1 MSDIKQ
7 GTASVPE
14 TENHS
19 KLYPLTAGQMWQ
31 QIPIDEYGTQQTAN
45 LCVLAALQSPLD
57 FDLLRKCIAMEYE
70 RCECLRVRFTEPDA
84 DGKVFQYIQ
93 PEIPEIPYEDL
104 SGMTWEE
111 ARENIQQRAYKPF
124 VGHDVPMSEIIM
136 LSLPDE
142 YNGIYM
148 HIDHRLLDSCGMSV
162 MVNDLMELYC
172 HYRFGSPMP
181 QDLSSYS
188 EMLEKD
194 LQRAENPKR
203 VERDRSFWQERF
215 DTLGEPL
222 YADVK
227 GQKVLQECRRK
238 HNNKAL
244 RAADHEAESL
254 FANAAFF
261 HLEPAAARKLIEF
274 CINHQIS
281 MTNLLLLGIRTTL
294 SKDNGG
300 QEDIT
305 VRNYINRRSTQQEW
319 TSGGSRTIAY
329 PCRTIIS
336 PDTEFLDAAYEV
348 QNVQNQVYRHSNYDP
363 VLLIKQM
370 QDTFGTPEHAGY
382 EGFALTYQPITVKF
396 SNPHLQDIPVR
407 SVWFTNG
414 AAIQKAYLTV
424 THTNDNGMDF
434 NFRYHVRTLERED
447 MERFYY
453 YMMKVLFKGIEDPEM
468 TIGEI
473 ISTI

>member
-1 MSDIKQ
+1 MSDTKQ
-7 GTASVPE
+7 IPE
-14 TENHS
+14 NAPAAEDS
-19 KLYPLTAGQMWQ
+19 LKKYPLTAGQMWQ

-45 LCVLAALQSPLD
+45 LCVLATLQSPLD
-57 FDLLRKCIAMEYE
+57 FDLLKKCIEMEYE

-84 DGKVFQYIQ
+84 EGKIMQYIY

-104 SGMTWEE
+104 SGMTWDE
-111 ARENIQQRAYKPF
+111 ARENLQQRAYKPF
-124 VGHDVPMSEIIM
+124 VGHDIPMSEITM
-136 LSLPDE
+136 VSMPE
-142 YNGIYM
+142 GYNGIYM

-181 QDLSSYS
+181 EDLASYS

-194 LQRAENPKR
+194 LQRASNPKR
-203 VERDRSFWQERF
+203 VEKDRAFWQERF
-215 DTLGEPL
+215 NTLGEPL
-222 YADVK
+222 YSDVK

-238 HNNKAL
+238 HNDKHR
-244 RAADHEAESL
+244 RAADHESESL
-254 FANAAFF
+254 FSKAAFF
-261 HLEPAAARKLIEF
+261 HLEPAATRKLIEF

-281 MTNLLLLGIRTTL
+281 MTNLLLLGIRTCL

-329 PCRTIIS
+329 PCRSIIS
-336 PDTEFLDAAYEV
+336 PDTEFLDAAYEI
-348 QNVQNQVYRHSNYDP
+348 QNVQNQVYRHSNYAP
-363 VLLIKQM
+363 ELLIKQM
-370 QDTFGTPEHAGY
+370 QDTFGTPDHAGY
-382 EGFALTYQPITVKF
+382 EGFALTYQPMTVRF
-396 SNPHLQDIPVR
+396 SNPHLAEIPVR

-414 AAIQKAYLTV
+414 AAIQKAYLTI
-424 THTNDNGMDF
+424 THAPDEGLDF
-434 NFRYHVRTLERED
+434 NFRYHVRTLEYAD
-447 MERFYY
+447 MERFYFY
-453 YMMKVLFKGIEDPEM
+453 LMKVLFKGVQEPDM